1 MKLDLSSIIRALEP
15 RRAAG
20 ARPSSDEGARAAVAA
35 VIREIA
41 PGAEPEILL
50 IRRAEQPNDPW
61 SGHMAF
67 PGGRRQPGDESLA
80 ATAIR
85 ETLEEVGVD
94 LTKTGTLLARLGD
107 VPAFARGEATGMIV
121 TPFVFAMR
129 GEHPLTFDEREVA
142 EALWTPLAPLARG
155 EGADTYHYRH
165 DGMIYKLP
173 CFRLVDAADG
183 ADQERRERVVWGL
196 TYRMLEQLFEALRAP

>member
-1 MKLDLSSIIRALEP
+1 MKLDLSTIVRALEP
-15 RRAAG
+15 RRASA
-20 ARPSSDEGARAAVAA
+20 PSSDGGARAAVAA
-35 VIREIA
+35 VIREVA
-41 PGAEPEILL
+41 PGAEPEILF
-50 IRRAEQPNDPW
+50 IRRAEHPNDPW

-67 PGGRRQPGDESLA
+67 PGGRRQASDESLV

-94 LTKTGTLLARLGD
+94 LAKSGTLLARLED
-107 VPAFARGEATGMIV
+107 VPAFSGGAATGMVV

-165 DGMIYKLP
+165 AGMVYKLP
-173 CFRLVDAADG
+173 CFRLAD
-183 ADQERRERVVWGL
+183 RVVWGL
-196 TYRMLEQLFEALRAP
+196 TYRMLEQLFEALRVA